1 MNKSVFSKGVSEG
14 LDGCAN
20 AGTLICRMPTE
31 GNFFFFFLCSIILY
45 GARLLIGVW
54 ADFEPTH
61 LKLFIFFLNS
71 GGEEDTVVKIGA
83 SCS

>member
-31 GNFFFFFLCSIILY
+31 GNFFFFFCVLLFCMEPDCLLVSGQILSLHILNY
-45 GARLLIGVW
+45 S
-54 ADFEPTH
+54 
-61 LKLFIFFLNS
+61 FFS
-71 GGEEDTVVKIGA
+71 
-83 SCS
+83 

>member
-20 AGTLICRMPTE
+20 AGTLICRMPGE
-31 GNFFFFFLCSIILY
+31 GNFFFLCSIILY

-61 LKLFIFFLNS
+61 LKLFIFLKLRRRGRHS
-71 GGEEDTVVKIGA
+71 GENWGLPQLI
-83 SCS
+83 